1 MWITLGLKWDY
12 VGTILNEFCSN
23 IYSSTL
29 ADKGVNMSPALVLIT
44 IKLVESGMSPQ
55 DANDLIIRFIEE
67 EKELIENYKA
77 Q

>member
-1 MWITLGLKWDY
+1 
-12 VGTILNEFCSN
+12 
-23 IYSSTL
+23 
-29 ADKGVNMSPALVLIT
+29 MSPAIVLIT

-55 DANDLIIRFIEE
+55 EANSLILRFIEE